1 MRLGNGLTWRQ
12 WYVAEAGF
20 KLKPKGSIS
29 CSIFQALYYSEWVNR
44 MHPGF
49 LRQLAGK

>member
-1 MRLGNGLTWRQ
+1 MRLGNDLTWRQ

-20 KLKPKGSIS
+20 KLKLKSSIS